1 MPPGKEPCTTRTDN
15 SENLQRMND
24 EGDHVA
30 FWRGK
35 FEVTQLEHEG
45 AAPRPDV
52 WDASFATVLQPAVFP
67 PTEHARRCS
76 SHALTQAMSH
86 GGTRTPWTRRT
97 RLQREVEQLLGCT
110 VVQAREGMQLRDR
123 VVGEYAALGKV
134 QVVAIADTFA
144 DKNPALDAC
153 VAGLLGELDVSNARL
168 VAARTLTAELEDMH
182 AKFAVKQTR
191 VDDRSAAGMV
201 QRTRNHDIA
210 APIARCARLRR
221 GEEQLRATR
230 S

>member
-1 MPPGKEPCTTRTDN
+1 
-15 SENLQRMND
+15 
-24 EGDHVA
+24 
-30 FWRGK
+30 
-35 FEVTQLEHEG
+35 
-45 AAPRPDV
+45 
-52 WDASFATVLQPAVFP
+52 
-67 PTEHARRCS
+67 
-76 SHALTQAMSH
+76 MSH

-123 VVGEYAALGKV
+123 VVGEYAALVRRFGGASRQCLHRRRGKV

-144 DKNPALDAC
+144 DENPALDAC
-153 VAGLLGELDVSNARL
+153 IAGLLGELDVSNARL

-201 QRTRNHDIA
+201 QRYDKKPRHRGTHRSL
-210 APIARCARLRR
+210 RCAWHASTTATLEINVVGLTQRLRR